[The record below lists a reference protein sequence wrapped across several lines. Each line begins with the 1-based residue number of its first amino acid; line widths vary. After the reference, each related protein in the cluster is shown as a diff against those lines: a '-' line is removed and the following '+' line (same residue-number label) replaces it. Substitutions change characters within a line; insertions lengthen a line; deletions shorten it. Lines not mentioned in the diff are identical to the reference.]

1 MKPLLLPYIF
11 NIVVLIPV
19 GLTPFGGRGGQAVGL
34 PGQVT
39 GGCRDSHDL
48 GLFLDAD
55 RDWLGDRAVP
65 PGLDVAG
72 PVDPG
77 HLQLTLAQR
86 LRRAPSDSRSWWRSE
101 LGNRWDV
108 PFHRPVLSLGDPL
121 GENIQ
126 HRLGAILIASSPMNT
141 NMIRLGLCCIFRD
154 QPIKFT
160 NTTATAVGRMNRSDT
175 LAKLGRLCMTNPQ
188 TSELTNR
195 ERDVTIAR
203 ETDIFLEVSLRRLAS
218 AGRFTRRAANR
229 PRIKD

>member
-48 GLFLDAD
+48 ELFLDAD

-77 HLQLTLAQR
+77 HLQLTLARR
-86 LRRAPSDSRSWWRSE
+86 LRCAPPDSRSLWRSE

-108 PFHRPVLSLGDPL
+108 PFHRSVLSLGDPL
-121 GENIQ
+121 GQGIQ
-126 HRLGAILIASSPMNT
+126 RVTIRKARSARESYGDKHQTAEDKHDGPLEGGWNLVRVPGDCLRLGCRP
-141 NMIRLGLCCIFRD
+141 
-154 QPIKFT
+154 
-160 NTTATAVGRMNRSDT
+160 
-175 LAKLGRLCMTNPQ
+175 GRL
-188 TSELTNR
+188 
-195 ERDVTIAR
+195 A
-203 ETDIFLEVSLRRLAS
+203 AS
-218 AGRFTRRAANR
+218 QDR
-229 PRIKD
+229 